1 MRKKKLNEK
10 NCDMIIYNKISN
22 DNKVFGLNENKIS
35 VITKDKVKN
44 FPKTSKVNC
53 AKHIIDS
60 IYNQIRIK

>member
-1 MRKKKLNEK
+1 
-10 NCDMIIYNKISN
+10 MIIYNKISN

-44 FPKTSKVNC
+44 YSKTSKVNC